1 MKAILLFFL
10 ARVNYSAVVKLTF
23 SADFANIPAM
33 DIQAAELSTKFIPN
47 KYTYND
53 YLLIDDDKRYEIIR
67 GGLIMVP
74 APFTSHQRV
83 LENLGFIISKCVREK
98 DSGKVFYAPTDVV
111 LAEDVVVQP
120 DILFIN
126 KERLD
131 IIEEAAIMGSPDLIV
146 EIVSPSS
153 ASYDTVEKRDI
164 YEEYGVKEYWL
175 VFPQE
180 KAIEVLT
187 LWDSIFKEFCKG
199 RKTGVVLSKII
210 DGLGVDLKDVFK
222 F

>member
-1 MKAILLFFL
+1 MTSSEVFD
-10 ARVNYSAVVKLTF
+10 T
-23 SADFANIPAM
+23 IPAM
-33 DIQAAELSTKFIPN
+33 DTQTAELSTKSTVDG
-47 KYTYND
+47 YTYKD
-53 YLLIDDDKRYEIIR
+53 YLLIDDNKRYEVIR

-74 APFTSHQRV
+74 APFTIHQRI

-111 LAEDVVVQP
+111 LSEDIVVQP
-120 DILFIN
+120 DILFIS

-131 IIEEAAIMGSPDLIV
+131 IIKEAAIMGSPDLIV
-146 EIVSPSS
+146 EIISPSS

-180 KAIEVLT
+180 KAIEVLS
-187 LWDSIFKEFCKG
+187 LEDGVYRELCKG
-199 RKTGVVLSKII
+199 RKTGIVMSKII
-210 DGLGVDLKDVFK
+210 AGLEVDLKEVFESL
-222 F
+222 

>member
-1 MKAILLFFL
+1 MTSSEVFDNIL
-10 ARVNYSAVVKLTF
+10 
-23 SADFANIPAM
+23 AM
-33 DIQAAELSTKFIPN
+33 DTQTAEFSTKSTTD
-47 KYTYND
+47 KYTYKD
-53 YLLIDDDKRYEIIR
+53 YLLIDDDKRYEILR

-74 APFTSHQRV
+74 APFTIHQRLLIRLSV
-83 LENLGFIISKCVREK
+83 IFSNFIKEKKLGEMLV
-98 DSGKVFYAPTDVV
+98 APTDVV
-111 LAEDVVVQP
+111 LAEDTVVQP

-131 IIEEAAIMGSPDLIV
+131 IIKEAAIMDSPDLIV

-180 KAIEVLT
+180 KVIEVLT
-187 LWDSIFKEFCKG
+187 LENNIYREFCKG
-199 RKTGVVLSKII
+199 RKTGVVRSKII
-210 DGLGVDLKDVFK
+210 VGLEVDLKEVFES
-222 F
+222 

>member
-1 MKAILLFFL
+1 MK
-10 ARVNYSAVVKLTF
+10 KDEKWQLT
-23 SADFANIPAM
+23 SSGDFANIPAM
-33 DIQAAELSTKFIPN
+33 DAQTAELSTKSTPDR
-47 KYTYND
+47 YTYKD
-53 YLLIDDDKRYEIIR
+53 YLLIDDDKRYEILR

-74 APFTSHQRV
+74 APFTIHQRLLIRLSV
-83 LENLGFIISKCVREK
+83 IFSNFIKEKKLGEMLV
-98 DSGKVFYAPTDVV
+98 APTDVV
-111 LAEDVVVQP
+111 LAEDTVVQP

-131 IIEEAAIMGSPDLIV
+131 IIKEAAIMDSPDLIV

-180 KAIEVLT
+180 KVIEVLT
-187 LWDSIFKEFCKG
+187 LENNIYREFCKG
-199 RKTGVVLSKII
+199 RKTGVVRSKII
-210 DGLGVDLKDVFK
+210 VGLEVDLKDVFES
-222 F
+222 

>member
-1 MKAILLFFL
+1 MK
-10 ARVNYSAVVKLTF
+10 KDEKWQLT
-23 SADFANIPAM
+23 SSGDFANIPAM
-33 DIQAAELSTKFIPN
+33 DAQTAELSTKSTPDR
-47 KYTYND
+47 YTYKD
-53 YLLIDDDKRYEIIR
+53 YLLIDDDKRYEILR

-74 APFTSHQRV
+74 APFTIHQRLLIRLSV
-83 LENLGFIISKCVREK
+83 IFSNFIKEKKLGEMLV
-98 DSGKVFYAPTDVV
+98 APTDVV
-111 LAEDVVVQP
+111 LAEDTVVQP

-131 IIEEAAIMGSPDLIV
+131 IIKEAAIMDSPDLIV

-180 KAIEVLT
+180 KVIEVLT
-187 LWDSIFKEFCKG
+187 LENNIYREFCKG
-199 RKTGVVLSKII
+199 RKTGVVRSKII
-210 DGLGVDLKDVFK
+210 VGLEVDLKEVFES
-222 F
+222 